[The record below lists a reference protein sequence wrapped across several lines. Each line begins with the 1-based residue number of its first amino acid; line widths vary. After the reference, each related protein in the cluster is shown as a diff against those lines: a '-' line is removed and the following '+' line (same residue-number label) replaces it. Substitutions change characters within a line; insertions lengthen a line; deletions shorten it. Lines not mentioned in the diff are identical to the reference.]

1 MSEPTDHTQPDEG
14 LRRAQAEPDTTTRTL
29 LLRIADRL
37 STARPHQGMREV
49 TRRAIALRMATTL
62 HGFDTPETDAAEQQL
77 LRHMPQVDDR
87 SITRG
92 EYALL
97 LRARVGRPTPA
108 ERVAALHRQAD
119 ADYAQSEKLRHR
131 GLDHRD
137 DANTQALADGSHA
150 ARSVTS

>member
-1 MSEPTDHTQPDEG
+1 MPEGIDPTHLDEA
-14 LRRAQAEPDTTTRTL
+14 LRRSRTELDADTRAL

-37 STARPHQGMREV
+37 STARPHQDMREV

-62 HGFDTPETDAAEQQL
+62 HGFDTPGTDAAEQQL

-87 SITRG
+87 SISRG

-108 ERVAALHRQAD
+108 ERIAALHRQAD
-119 ADYAQSEKLRHR
+119 ADYAQSEGLRHQ

-150 ARSVTS
+150 ARTATS